1 MNVIF
6 FGPPGAGKGT
16 QAKVIQDRYG
26 LQQLSTGDMLRAE
39 KASGSEL
46 GQRMDAI
53 MRTGALVPDEIVIE
67 MIAKVIDSPACAKGA
82 IFDGFPRTVAQA
94 EALGAMLAGR
104 GKGIDLV
111 LELKVDDDVALVGR
125 IEKRF
130 LAEGRSDDN
139 PETFK
144 KRLAAYRDYAAR
156 VLPYYKASGVAFHT
170 LDGQQPIGDVTH
182 ALETILDAVHPAGCS
197 DRAGSMA
204 GPAAS

>member
-1 MNVIF
+1 MHVIF

-16 QAKVIQDRYG
+16 QAKVIQARYG

-53 MRTGALVPDEIVIE
+53 MKSGALVPDEVVIE
-67 MIAKVIDSPACAKGA
+67 MIAKAIDSPACVKGA

-94 EALGAMLAGR
+94 EALASMLAAR
-104 GKGIDLV
+104 GKKIDMV
-111 LELKVDDDVALVGR
+111 LELKVDNDAALVGR

-130 LAEGRSDDN
+130 EEEGRADDN

-144 KRLAAYRDYAAR
+144 KRLAAYRDYAAA
-156 VLPYYKASGVAFHT
+156 VLPYYKASGASFHT
-170 LDGQQPIGDVTH
+170 LDGQQPIGDVTR
-182 ALETILDAVHPAGCS
+182 ALEAILEKFSGGNG
-197 DRAGSMA
+197 RNG
-204 GPAAS
+204 GPSGPR